1 MDVRRCLSKVGVGVA
16 TVALCGIA
24 RAQAP
29 DHLRIAV
36 GQCGSWDSSQVEL
49 GTRAGFY
56 AKHGIEIEA
65 RCVQGG
71 SETQKA
77 VISGGADVGIGVAT
91 WDALGA
97 FAKGAPIRVI
107 AGSATGSADFWMVNA
122 DSPLQSIKDATRANT
137 IAYSTNGSSTQLAV
151 VGLIR
156 ELGLQARPIA
166 TGGPVKTIALL
177 LTRKLDIAWA
187 SPPLGFDLLDRG
199 QARIFARANDV
210 ASLRVQTLRVNI
222 ANAESLKAHRE
233 VFVSFAQAFRET
245 TDWMNSDPKALQM
258 YADYGRTT
266 LVYAKRLRDEFFS
279 RAAVDP
285 DSVKGLDELMAEAVQ
300 SKRMD
305 RPLTT
310 AELAE
315 FVQVPLK

>member
-1 MDVRRCLSKVGVGVA
+1 MDVRRCLSKVGVGVV

-56 AKHGIEIEA
+56 ARHGIEIEA
-65 RCVQGG
+65 RCVQGS

-107 AGSATGSADFWMVNA
+107 AGSATGSADFWIVNA
-122 DSPLQSIKDATRANT
+122 DSPLQTIKDSTRANT
-137 IAYSTNGSSTQLAV
+137 IAYSADGSSTQLAV

-177 LTRKLDIAWA
+177 LSGKLDIGWA

-199 QARIFARANDV
+199 QVRIFARANDV
-210 ASLRVQTLRVNI
+210 PSLRAQTIRVNI

-233 VFVSFAQAFRET
+233 VFVRFAQAFRET

-258 YADYGRTT
+258 YADYSRIT

-285 DSVKGLDELMAEAVQ
+285 DSVEGLDELMAEAMQ
-300 SKRMD
+300 SRRMD
-305 RPLTT
+305 KPLTT